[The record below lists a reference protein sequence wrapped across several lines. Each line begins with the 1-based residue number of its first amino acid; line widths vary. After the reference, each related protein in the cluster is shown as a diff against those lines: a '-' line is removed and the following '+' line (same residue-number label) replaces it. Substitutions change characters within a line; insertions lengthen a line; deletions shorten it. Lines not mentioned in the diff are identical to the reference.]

1 MRTQTLEEREREH
14 ERVRLRACTCAVAS
28 RELAASGAECIGD
41 KHQLRGGACR
51 RAQPQAIP
59 SLRHAW
65 WVRDGPLQ
73 LLSVRFAPSVSEALG
88 GGGRHLCRGAGL
100 TCSLE
105 DSAAGMVLQMQRW
118 PGAQRVERMLM
129 GKSEGRR
136 RKYIVSVLERS
147 EDGAPNL
154 EVPRSFLRRRSGSMH
169 RLTEVTCA
177 ACGVYRSC
185 DTLGAKAAF
194 SALTS
199 ANRWRLHRMC
209 LACVQVAACT
219 STRTRASRI
228 CQCSGATWC
237 CRR

>member
-1 MRTQTLEEREREH
+1 MSMSVCVCV
-14 ERVRLRACTCAVAS
+14 RVRAPWR
-28 RELAASGAECIGD
+28 AASWRHQVQSASGTSTSCAEEPAGG
-41 KHQLRGGACR
+41 HSHRLYPRSAMLGGFVTALR
-51 RAQPQAIP
+51 
-59 SLRHAW
+59 
-65 WVRDGPLQ
+65 
-73 LLSVRFAPSVSEALG
+73 VRFAPSVSEALG